1 MMKNDRKRYFF
12 CNQPLVEVKDEKIRN
27 EVFSSIKT
35 IGTYNMEE
43 KYYQFLNFKN
53 LSSLKSG
60 EFVVSTSSYGKKYI
74 LYLKRIHDRN
84 YCIFFN
90 KKSKQMI
97 LGKFTFALPLF
108 EGTLLDGE
116 LIKNSRNEWF
126 FEISELIYYEGVNM
140 ITEKFE
146 VRRAKI
152 EHLLKNQFRH
162 EPTNHCK
169 LFMKKF
175 IQPQYIDSFVK
186 KYIPTL
192 SYRCSGIVFKS
203 CYNFSDNYTYI
214 FPECRTDTQVLGT
227 HAPVPAHARAIPTS
241 TPTPTPALE
250 PEAESS
256 GSMDLFG
263 VLCEVI
269 DKDSTFLVPLIRP
282 ECERGTSPLG
292 LEESVF
298 RSEKEQRKSSE
309 ICCDMSRESPTH
321 EKIELADDSVKNM
334 SINPETY
341 CKFMVKDTGAPDVYE
356 LYCKSASGNI
366 EKYGYA
372 AIPSM
377 SASKMMCALFTEQK
391 EMIMRCKYH
400 KHFKKWYPTEK
411 HHKQNHEVVDL
422 LYHIN
427 KVKIIIDNME
437 DEEI

>member
-227 HAPVPAHARAIPTS
+227 HAPARVITTS
-241 TPTPTPALE
+241 TPTPMPTSAPE
-250 PEAESS
+250 PEAEAESC

-263 VLCEVI
+263 VLCEVV
-269 DKDSTFLVPLIRP
+269 DKDPAN
-282 ECERGTSPLG
+282 
-292 LEESVF
+292 
-298 RSEKEQRKSSE
+298 
-309 ICCDMSRESPTH
+309 
-321 EKIELADDSVKNM
+321 EKIELVDDSVKDT
-334 SINPETY
+334 ETY

-377 SASKMMCALFTEQK
+377 SASKMMSALFTEQK

-400 KHFKKWYPTEK
+400 KYFKKWYPTEK

>member
-1 MMKNDRKRYFF
+1 MSKMMKNDGKRYFF

-60 EFVVSTSSYGKKYI
+60 EFVVSASSYGKKYT

-152 EHLLKNQFRH
+152 EHLLKHQFRH

-186 KYIPTL
+186 KYIPML

-227 HAPVPAHARAIPTS
+227 HAPAPAVPRVINTS
-241 TPTPTPALE
+241 TPAST

-269 DKDSTFLVPLIRP
+269 DKDPA
-282 ECERGTSPLG
+282 
-292 LEESVF
+292 
-298 RSEKEQRKSSE
+298 
-309 ICCDMSRESPTH
+309 H
-321 EKIELADDSVKNM
+321 EKIELVDNSVKDT
-334 SINPETY
+334 ETY

-377 SASKMMCALFTEQK
+377 SASKMMSALFTEQK